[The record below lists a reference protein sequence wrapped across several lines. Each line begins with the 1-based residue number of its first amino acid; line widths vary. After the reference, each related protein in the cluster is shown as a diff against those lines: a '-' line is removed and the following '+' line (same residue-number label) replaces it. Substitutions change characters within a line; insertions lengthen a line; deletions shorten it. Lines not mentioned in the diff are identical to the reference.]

1 MLQLTNICKYQDHG
15 IFKYFYVSSSYLIT
29 LNLKY
34 SMPKSNITLRSRLA
48 IKQSM
53 RKIQFENES
62 FSYFPAQP
70 HTKYSSQ
77 DQMTGF

>member
-1 MLQLTNICKYQDHG
+1 MTMFLLHFSK
-15 IFKYFYVSSSYLIT
+15 LIT

-34 SMPKSNITLRSRLA
+34 SMQNIQHYFTLTSSDQ
-48 IKQSM
+48 KNSWE
-53 RKIQFENES
+53 KFNFENES